1 MSSILGMHQI
11 TTKSIENAVLG
22 LRVNKNTK
30 VLQIYSVILVMF
42 VLVFVIPVK
51 SKQIDN
57 IIPSDLLMF
66 EMTEYKKRLNFN

>member
-1 MSSILGMHQI
+1 
-11 TTKSIENAVLG
+11 
-22 LRVNKNTK
+22 
-30 VLQIYSVILVMF
+30 MF